1 MVYMIVVVPVERRKN
16 RTVVS
21 MPDITTIT
29 TLLCLDYWNDDVL
42 YMKYSIVKLYFK
54 LISSH

>member
-21 MPDITTIT
+21 MPDIT